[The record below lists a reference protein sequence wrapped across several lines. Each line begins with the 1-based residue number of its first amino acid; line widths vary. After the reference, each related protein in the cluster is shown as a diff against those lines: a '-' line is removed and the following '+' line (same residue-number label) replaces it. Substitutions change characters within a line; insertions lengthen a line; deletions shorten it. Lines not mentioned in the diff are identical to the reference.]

1 MTDITNTAG
10 NDLKNYAYNILKER
24 LINCTY
30 APGSILNEAH
40 LTSEMKLSRTLCV
53 KLSAVWRQRDL

>member
-1 MTDITNTAG
+1 MTDTITMTG

-24 LINCTY
+24 LISCTY

-40 LTSEMKLSRTLCV
+40 LTSELKLSRTPV
-53 KLSAVWRQRDL
+53 REAVSRLETEGF